1 MGINN
6 PTDRGLAALFAS
18 LWRQPV
24 QHGGH
29 DLCMDHPW
37 RRLRHLND
45 WLLEWDQLPE
55 GICGE
60 INWPTHTITID
71 PRLSQAQRRC
81 TLAHELEHV
90 VRGPGGGPRE
100 EREVE
105 GMAARRLVE
114 LDALVDAVRWS
125 PWPDEVADELWI
137 DRPMLAALMDSLTA
151 QERELVDRAVDGQ
164 G

>member
-29 DLCMDHPW
+29 DFCMDHPW

-45 WLLEWDQLPE
+45 WLLEWGQLPE
-55 GICGE
+55 GISGE

-81 TLAHELEHV
+81 ALAHELEHV
-90 VRGPGGGPRE
+90 MRGPAPKWDEARE
-100 EREVE
+100 EAVVE
-105 GMAARRLVE
+105 RTAARRLVSIDE
-114 LDALVDAVRWS
+114 LASAVQWTRD
-125 PWPDEVADELWI
+125 PVELAEELWI
-137 DRPMLAALMDSLTA
+137 DADMLSALVDGLTPSERAKVNQALM
-151 QERELVDRAVDGQ
+151 
-164 G
+164 

>member
-1 MGINN
+1 MY
-6 PTDRGLAALFAS
+6 
-18 LWRQPV
+18 
-24 QHGGH
+24 
-29 DLCMDHPW
+29 HPW
-37 RRLRHLND
+37 RRLRGLDD

-55 GICGE
+55 GISGE

-105 GMAARRLVE
+105 GMAARRLVN
-114 LDALVDAVRWS
+114 S
-125 PWPDEVADELWI
+125 TPLWT
-137 DRPMLAALMDSLTA
+137 RC
-151 QERELVDRAVDGQ
+151 DGRR
-164 G
+164 GPTR

>member
-1 MGINN
+1 MY
-6 PTDRGLAALFAS
+6 
-18 LWRQPV
+18 
-24 QHGGH
+24 
-29 DLCMDHPW
+29 HPW
-37 RRLRHLND
+37 RRLRGLDD

-105 GMAARRLVE
+105 GIAARRLVE

-137 DRPMLAALMDSLTA
+137 DRAMLDARLSGLA
-151 QERELVDRAVDGQ
+151 QWEMTYITDRIDAE
-164 G
+164 